1 MSTALSETQTA
12 PHLEGG
18 RPVFDQITWLRLPR
32 PKSRCPVSG
41 LSRSSLVELVRPG
54 PRNQFNPPVEGRV
67 LKRKG
72 AARGIV
78 LVSQQSL
85 LSYINGLP
93 KTTEAA

>member
-1 MSTALSETQTA
+1 MSEATHQSIT
-12 PHLEGG
+12 PHLDNG
-18 RPVFDQITWLRLPR
+18 RPVFDQTIWIRLPKPR
-32 PKSRCPVSG
+32 ARCPVSG
-41 LSRSSLVELVRPG
+41 LSRSSMVELVCPG
-54 PRNQFNPPVEGRV
+54 PRNLFAPPVSARI

-72 AARGIV
+72 ASRGII

>member
-1 MSTALSETQTA
+1 MSTPQLETQMA
-12 PHLEGG
+12 PHLEGR
-18 RPVFDQITWLRLPR
+18 RPVFDQPTWLRLPR
-32 PKSRCPVSG
+32 PRSRCPVSG

-54 PRNQFNPPVEGRV
+54 PRNQFTPPVEGRV

-85 LSYINGLP
+85 LNYINGLP
-93 KTTEAA
+93 KTSETA